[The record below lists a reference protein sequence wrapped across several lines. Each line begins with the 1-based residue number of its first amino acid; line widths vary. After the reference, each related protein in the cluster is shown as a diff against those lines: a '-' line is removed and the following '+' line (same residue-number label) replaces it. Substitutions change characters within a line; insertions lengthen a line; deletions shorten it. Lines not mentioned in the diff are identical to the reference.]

1 MLEINDLT
9 ITIGPHQIVSIE
21 HLSIPAGRRLG
32 LVGESGSGK
41 TMTAMSIIGLL
52 PRDAVV
58 TGSIT
63 FSGVE
68 MVNRSERDLSNI
80 RGAEI
85 GVIFQDPLRALN
97 PTMRVGKQV
106 SEALRLH
113 NTVPRKEVKQR
124 TLALFEQ
131 VQLPNPAV
139 LARRYPHQLSG
150 GQQQRVLI
158 SMAIACDP
166 KLLIADEPTTALDV
180 TVQKEIL
187 ELLERLSAERG
198 MAVLFVSHDLGV
210 IEAISD
216 HVAVLYGGSL
226 VETGPAE
233 DIVTSP
239 RHRYTEAL
247 ISVNP
252 GHPEDIDASLGKPLV
267 TIKGSVPPM
276 GAFLPGC
283 RFRGRCPHEIE
294 QCAVEPPITE
304 MTGDHS
310 FKCWNPVDP
319 ALVNPALAI
328 DSDDAELLSGR
339 Q

>member
-1 MLEINDLT
+1 MLEIDDLN
-9 ITIGPHQIVSIE
+9 ISIGAHQIVSIE

-52 PRDAVV
+52 PREAVV
-58 TGSIT
+58 TGSIK

-68 MVNRSERDLSNI
+68 MVNRPERDLSNY
-80 RGAEI
+80 RGSEI
-85 GVIFQDPLRALN
+85 GTIFQDPLRALN

-106 SEALRLH
+106 GEALRLH
-113 NTVPRKEVKQR
+113 NTVPKKDVKQR
-124 TLALFEQ
+124 TVELLDQ
-131 VQLPNPAV
+131 VQLPDSAA

-158 SMAIACDP
+158 AMAIACDP

-187 ELLERLSAERG
+187 ELLARLSAERG

-210 IEAISD
+210 IQAISD

-226 VETGPAE
+226 VETGPT
-233 DIVTSP
+233 DQIVSSP

-252 GHPEDIDASLGKPLV
+252 GHPEDINASLGKPLV
-267 TIKGSVPPM
+267 TIKGSVPPL

-283 RFRGRCPHEIE
+283 RFRGRCPHEVDK
-294 QCAVEPPITE
+294 CAAEPPITE
-304 MTGDHS
+304 ATREHT
-310 FKCWNPVDP
+310 FKCWNPVDSTLLFP
-319 ALVNPALAI
+319 
-328 DSDDAELLSGR
+328 SDEAELAAER
-339 Q
+339 P

>member
-1 MLEINDLT
+1 MLEIEDLN
-9 ITIGPHQIVSIE
+9 ISIGAHQIVSLE

-52 PRDAVV
+52 PREAVV
-58 TGSIT
+58 TGSIK

-68 MVNRSERDLSNI
+68 MVNRPERELSNF
-80 RGAEI
+80 RGSEI
-85 GVIFQDPLRALN
+85 GTIFQDPLRALN

-106 SEALRLH
+106 GEALRLH
-113 NTVPRKEVKQR
+113 NTVPNKGVKQR
-124 TLALFEQ
+124 TVELLDQ
-131 VQLPNPAV
+131 VQLPDSAA

-158 SMAIACDP
+158 AMAIACNP

-187 ELLERLSAERG
+187 ELLARLSAERG

-210 IEAISD
+210 IQSISD

-226 VETGPAE
+226 VETGPT
-233 DIVTSP
+233 DQIVGSP

-247 ISVNP
+247 INVNP
-252 GHPEDIDASLGKPLV
+252 GHPEDIAASLGKPLI
-267 TIKGSVPPM
+267 TIKGSVPPL
-276 GAFLPGC
+276 GAFLSGC
-283 RFRGRCPHEIE
+283 RFRGRCPHEVDT
-294 QCAVEPPITE
+294 CATEPPITE
-304 MTGDHS
+304 MPDAHS
-310 FKCWNPVDP
+310 FKCWNPVP
-319 ALVNPALAI
+319 TTISLAPGEAGLAKE
-328 DSDDAELLSGR
+328 SP
-339 Q
+339 

>member
-1 MLEINDLT
+1 MLEIDDLN
-9 ITIGPHQIVSIE
+9 ISIGAHKIVSIE

-52 PRDAVV
+52 PREAAV
-58 TGSIT
+58 TGSIK

-68 MVNRSERDLSNI
+68 MVNRPERDLSNY
-80 RGAEI
+80 RGSEI
-85 GVIFQDPLRALN
+85 GTIFQDPLRALN

-106 SEALRLH
+106 GEALRLH
-113 NTVPRKEVKQR
+113 NTVPRKDVKQR
-124 TLALFEQ
+124 TVELLDQ
-131 VQLPNPAV
+131 VQLPDSAA

-158 SMAIACDP
+158 AMAIACDP

-187 ELLERLSAERG
+187 ELLARLSAERG

-210 IEAISD
+210 IQAISD

-226 VETGPAE
+226 VETGPT
-233 DIVTSP
+233 DQIVGSP

-252 GHPEDIDASLGKPLV
+252 GHPEDINASLGKPLV
-267 TIKGSVPPM
+267 TIKGSVPPL

-283 RFRGRCPHEIE
+283 RFRGRCPHEVDK
-294 QCAVEPPITE
+294 CAAEPPITE
-304 MTGDHS
+304 ATGGHT
-310 FKCWNPVDP
+310 FKCWNPVDSTLLFP
-319 ALVNPALAI
+319 
-328 DSDDAELLSGR
+328 SDDAELAAER
-339 Q
+339 P

>member
-1 MLEINDLT
+1 MLEIDDLN
-9 ITIGPHQIVSIE
+9 ISIGAHQIVSIE

-58 TGSIT
+58 TGSIK

-68 MVNRSERDLSNI
+68 MVNRPERSLAEI
-80 RGAEI
+80 RGSEI

-106 SEALRLH
+106 GEPLRLH
-113 NTVPRKEVKQR
+113 NTVPKKAVKSR
-124 TLALFEQ
+124 TLELLDQ
-131 VQLPNPAV
+131 VQLPDAAE

-150 GQQQRVLI
+150 GQRQRVLI
-158 SMAIACDP
+158 AMALACDP

-187 ELLERLSAERG
+187 ELLARLSADRG

-210 IEAISD
+210 IQAISD
-216 HVAVLYGGSL
+216 HVAVLYGGNL
-226 VETGPAE
+226 VETGPT
-233 DIVTSP
+233 DRIVGSP

-247 ISVNP
+247 IEVNP
-252 GHPEDIDASLGKPLV
+252 GHPEDISASLGEPLV
-267 TIKGSVPPM
+267 TIRGSVPPQ
-276 GAFLPGC
+276 GRFLPGC
-283 RFRGRCPHEIE
+283 RFRGRCPHEVDE
-294 QCAVEPPITE
+294 CATEPPITE
-304 MTGDHS
+304 VSGEHS
-310 FKCWNPVDP
+310 FKCWNPVNSMVSTP
-319 ALVNPALAI
+319 
-328 DSDDAELLSGR
+328 DDAGSESR
-339 Q
+339 PR

>member
-1 MLEINDLT
+1 MLEINDLN
-9 ITIGPHQIVSIE
+9 ITIGPNEIVSIE
-21 HLSIPAGRRLG
+21 RLSIPAGRRLG

-41 TMTAMSIIGLL
+41 TMTAMSIIGLQ
-52 PRDAVV
+52 PREAVV
-58 TGSIT
+58 SGSIT
-63 FSGVE
+63 FSGME
-68 MVNRSERDLSNI
+68 MVNRSERDLSDI

-113 NTVPRKEVKQR
+113 NTVPNKDVKKR
-124 TLALFEQ
+124 TLELLEQ

-158 SMAIACDP
+158 AMAIACNP
-166 KLLIADEPTTALDV
+166 SLLIADEPTTALDV

-187 ELLERLSAERG
+187 ELLARLSDELG
-198 MAVLFVSHDLGV
+198 MAILFVSHDLGV
-210 IEAISD
+210 IQAISD
-216 HVAVLYGGSL
+216 YIAVLYGGNL
-226 VETGPAE
+226 VETGPAS
-233 DIVTSP
+233 DIVAMP

-252 GHPEDIDASLGKPLV
+252 GHPEDINASLGEPLV
-267 TIKGSVPPM
+267 TIRGSVPPS

-294 QCAVEPPITE
+294 QCAQEPPISE
-304 MTGDHS
+304 MPGEHT
-310 FKCWNPVDP
+310 FKCWNPVDEE
-319 ALVNPALAI
+319 ALALAG
-328 DSDDAELLSGR
+328 SAELADEHR
-339 Q
+339 